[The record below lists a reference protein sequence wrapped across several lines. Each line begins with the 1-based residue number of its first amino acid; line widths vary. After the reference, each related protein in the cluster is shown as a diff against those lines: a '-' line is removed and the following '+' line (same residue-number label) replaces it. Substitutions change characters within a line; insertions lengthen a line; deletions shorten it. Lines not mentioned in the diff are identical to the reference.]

1 VEQLRS
7 GAPEIDARLDALGR
21 AAITARATVEVLRES
36 FAITMPTLAD
46 RLEVSRPAAADALE
60 RLVALGVAS
69 EVTGRRRDR
78 VYAYEAALSV
88 AESAAAS

>member
-1 VEQLRS
+1 
-7 GAPEIDARLDALGR
+7 
-21 AAITARATVEVLRES
+21 VLRES

-46 RLEVSRPAAADALE
+46 RLSVSRPAAADALE
-60 RLVALGVAS
+60 RLVALGVAA

-88 AESAAAS
+88 AESATAS